1 MATRMQL
8 AQIHELNIEKRCRVS
23 LQLADSQRQNILDQ
37 DEEGA
42 LVVAAKSGDGHAF
55 EILIERH
62 QRRVLAV
69 ARRFTRIREDA
80 EDIVQQSFQ
89 KAFVHLHK
97 FQGKSSFS
105 TWLTRIAINE
115 SLMLL
120 RHGRALREVSVDDH
134 SEAEGNAASLEMS
147 DSSPD
152 PETSYLRRERAQI
165 LSATIRNLRPGMRKA
180 IELRELAELST
191 EETARRMGVSVAAV
205 KGRLFHARKKLQEKL
220 SGCLKSNSTHG
231 KDTTGIGDTA
241 GHIPQRQLCNASA
254 L

>member
-1 MATRMQL
+1 MVCL
-8 AQIHELNIEKRCRVS
+8 AVAAPEQI
-23 LQLADSQRQNILDQ
+23 
-37 DEEGA
+37 
-42 LVVAAKSGDGHAF
+42 LVVAAKNGDEEAMETLFKRHR
-55 EILIERH
+55 EKILRI
-62 QRRVLAV
+62 VLRYAHV
-69 ARRFTRIREDA
+69 REDA

-97 FQGKSSFS
+97 FEGKSSFS

-134 SEAEGNAASLEMS
+134 NDAEGNAASLEMS
-147 DSSPD
+147 DASPD

-165 LSATIRNLRPGMRKA
+165 LSEKLGDLRPGVRKA
-180 IELRELAELST
+180 IELRDLAELST

-205 KGRLFHARKKLQEKL
+205 KGRIFHARKKLRERL
-220 SGCLKSNSTHG
+220 SPYLKSDSTHG
-231 KDTTGIGDTA
+231 KDATGIGASA
-241 GHIPQRQLCNASA
+241 GHIPQRQLCDASA

>member
-1 MATRMQL
+1 MNHNAEPTIACLTDPAAEQM
-8 AQIHELNIEKRCRVS
+8 
-23 LQLADSQRQNILDQ
+23 
-37 DEEGA
+37 
-42 LVVAAKSGDGHAF
+42 LVVAAKKGDEQAF
-55 EILIERH
+55 ETLFKRHRQKILH
-62 QRRVLAV
+62 VVLRYAHV
-69 ARRFTRIREDA
+69 REDA

-89 KAFVHLHK
+89 KAFVYLHK
-97 FQGKSSFS
+97 FEGKSAFS

-134 SEAEGNAASLEMS
+134 REAEGNAASLEMS

-152 PETSYLRRERAQI
+152 PEASYLRRERVQI
-165 LSATIRNLRPGMRKA
+165 LSETLGNLRPGMRKA

-205 KGRLFHARKKLQEKL
+205 KGRLFHARKKLREKL
-220 SGCLKSNSTHG
+220 SRYMKPNPTHG
-231 KDTTGIGDTA
+231 KDSTGIGDTA

>member
-1 MATRMQL
+1 MNHNAEPTVACLTDPAAEQM
-8 AQIHELNIEKRCRVS
+8 
-23 LQLADSQRQNILDQ
+23 
-37 DEEGA
+37 
-42 LVVAAKSGDGHAF
+42 LVVSAKNGDEQAF
-55 EILIERH
+55 ETLFKRH
-62 QRRVLAV
+62 RQKVLRVVLRYAHV
-69 ARRFTRIREDA
+69 REDA

-89 KAFVHLHK
+89 KAFVYLHK
-97 FQGKSSFS
+97 FEGKSSFS

-134 SEAEGNAASLEMS
+134 SEAEGNAASLEMP

-152 PETSYLRRERAQI
+152 PEASYLRRERVQI
-165 LSATIRNLRPGMRKA
+165 LAETLGNLRPGMRKA

-205 KGRLFHARKKLQEKL
+205 KARVFHARKKLRERL
-220 SGCLKSNSTHG
+220 SRYLKSNSTHG

-241 GHIPQRQLCNASA
+241 GHIPQRQFCNASA

>member
-1 MATRMQL
+1 MNHNAEPTIACL
-8 AQIHELNIEKRCRVS
+8 T
-23 LQLADSQRQNILDQ
+23 DP
-37 DEEGA
+37 GA
-42 LVVAAKSGDGHAF
+42 EQMLVVAAKNGDEQAF
-55 EILIERH
+55 ETLFKRHRQKILRI
-62 QRRVLAV
+62 VLRYAHV
-69 ARRFTRIREDA
+69 REDA

-97 FQGKSSFS
+97 FEGKSSFS